1 VRDIVPLVVAAL
13 ALAVVLGATV
23 ALLVAGK
30 RLRPLIQARQRAIAA
45 LCSGRGLTPN
55 TGSADFALLG
65 RIADRWLTNSYASP
79 DHSVAVADF
88 TRPAGRSMVYFT
100 VIAFEVAGVN
110 VPFMSVTRRGVGG
123 VTLGGPPAVELESI
137 DFDQRFEV
145 KARDS
150 RSAVMLLD
158 LPMLQFLL
166 DCETVNFD
174 MVGNKVLA
182 YIDRAAEPAH
192 RPAEPV
198 EFELLLRFMD
208 GFTGRVPAL
217 LRSEYAAEHQES
229 L

>member
-13 ALAVVLGATV
+13 ALAVVVGATV

-30 RLRPLIQARQRAIAA
+30 RLGPLIQARQRAIAA

-65 RIADRWLTNSYASP
+65 RIDDRWLTNSYASP

-88 TRPAGRSMVYFT
+88 TRPAGKSMVYFT

-110 VPFMSVTRRGVGG
+110 VPFISVTRRGVGG

-174 MVGNKVLA
+174 MVGSKVLA
-182 YIDRAAEPAH
+182 YINRAAEPAH
-192 RPAEPV
+192 QPAEPV

-208 GFTGRVPAL
+208 GFTVRVPSL